1 MNGLAVAVELA
12 EVTKKYGNLRAL
24 NSVSTKIYEGEY
36 VALLGHNGAGKTTLL
51 KILATHSSPSSGTV
65 SIFGINAFK
74 AADEIR
80 RRIGFVAHESFLY
93 DELTVEEN
101 LRFYA
106 KLFSV
111 DWKKSSDLVEF
122 LKLRNRSKTRVKH
135 LSHGL
140 RKRADIVRA
149 LIHNPD
155 LILMDELFSGL
166 DSETCSL
173 LVDHFKNQKG
183 KTILVSSHSKYWAKQ
198 LATRGIIL
206 KKGKIQQDIQLG

>member
-74 AADEIR
+74 APDETR
-80 RRIGFVAHESFLY
+80 RRIGYVAHESFLY
-93 DELTVEEN
+93 DEMTVEEN

-111 DWKKSSDLVEF
+111 NWKKSYDLVEF

-206 KKGKIQQDIQLG
+206 RRGQIQQDIQLG